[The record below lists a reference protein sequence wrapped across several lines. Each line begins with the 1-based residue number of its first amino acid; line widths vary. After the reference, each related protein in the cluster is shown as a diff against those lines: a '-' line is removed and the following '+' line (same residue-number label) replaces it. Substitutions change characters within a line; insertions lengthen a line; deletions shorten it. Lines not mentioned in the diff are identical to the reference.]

1 MAASERGTVQAL
13 QRWAELGLLTPAQVQ
28 AILKHEGWTGLTVG
42 DRTPSPW
49 ALTVSLLGALVLG
62 LGVIALVGA
71 NWAEIPG
78 WAKLLGVLGLML
90 GAYAGGY
97 RLRDAPARAGR
108 HLPGV
113 GAALYL
119 LGGVLYGALL
129 ALLAQ
134 GLQLGVST
142 DTLQLLWG
150 LGLAALAYAVR
161 LPPALHLALPVAV
174 VLPLGGLFGWSVL
187 WRLSPLAASGVI
199 AGLGALMFGV
209 SALHGRDPARA
220 RHDLSHPWAFWAPPL
235 LLSGIY
241 ALHLQTRGG
250 WGDGEGDAA
259 SWLWLALVFLLALG
273 VTWLGGRGGRR
284 AWINW
289 GLLFVGITVLTV
301 YFTLLGTLA
310 YTGSALIG
318 AGGLLLALGYGL
330 ERTRRRLSAEVAPGG
345 SP

>member
-1 MAASERGTVQAL
+1 MAAGERHTVQAL
-13 QRWAELGLLTPAQVQ
+13 YRWAEQGLLTPPQVA
-28 AILKHEGWTGLTVG
+28 AILEHEGWSDLTPG
-42 DRTPSPW
+42 ERPPSRW

-71 NWAEIPG
+71 NWAAIPG
-78 WAKLLGVLGLML
+78 PAKLLGVLGLML

-97 RLRDAPARAGR
+97 RLRDDPARAGR

-134 GLQLGVST
+134 GFQLGVST

-174 VLPLGGLFGWSVL
+174 VIPLGGLFGWSVL

-199 AGLGALMFGV
+199 SGLGALMFGV
-209 SALHGRDPARA
+209 SALHGRSISSAQR
-220 RHDLSHPWAFWAPPL
+220 DLSHPWAFWAPPL
-235 LLSGIY
+235 LLFGIY
-241 ALHLQTRGG
+241 ALHLHTRSG
-250 WGDGEGDAA
+250 WGSAGPETAA
-259 SWLWLALVFLLALG
+259 WLWLALLLLLALG
-273 VTWLGGRGGRR
+273 VTWLGGRRGRR

-318 AGGLLLALGYGL
+318 AGALLLALGSGL
-330 ERTRRRLSAEVAPGG
+330 ERTRRRLSAEVPPGG
-345 SP
+345 QP